1 MKTGDLVKMK
11 SILRSGLIVSQE
23 PDNGV
28 GLKVFMVLC
37 QDGKMRRKTCAAIE
51 KVISE
56 SR

>member
-23 PDNGV
+23 PDNAV

>member
-11 SILRSGLIVSQE
+11 SILRAGLIVNQE
-23 PDNGV
+23 PNNAI

-37 QDGKMRRKTCAAIE
+37 QDGKVRRKTCAAIE

>member
-23 PDNGV
+23 SDNAV